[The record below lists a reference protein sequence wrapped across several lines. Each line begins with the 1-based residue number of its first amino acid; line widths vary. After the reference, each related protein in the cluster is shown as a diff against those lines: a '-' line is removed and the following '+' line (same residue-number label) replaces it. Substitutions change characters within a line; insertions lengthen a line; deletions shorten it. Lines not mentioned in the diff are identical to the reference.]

1 MLDVDLDKENA
12 AVHELTASRAPLDMK
27 RERRKANVVFGKH
40 RPPLGLVHRSGL
52 ARSFLDRS
60 CCPAERA
67 RARPATVASCL
78 LAFLAHAS
86 V

>member
-40 RPPLGLVHRSGL
+40 RP
-52 ARSFLDRS
+52 
-60 CCPAERA
+60 
-67 RARPATVASCL
+67 RPAARIGASIRPRPL
-78 LAFLAHAS
+78 LP
-86 V
+86 